1 LVRDGV
7 RCFATGQHAMF
18 GQKSS
23 HLPTRSRYHCQE
35 ISKKHYIV
43 VVDEVRI
50 WACWG
55 GANLPE
61 SQLTKNIRYKSR
73 YHIVFGAINT
83 AHQKTGNDDIKGFR
97 SLQFLPTSWRNH
109 NFVLAD

>member
-1 LVRDGV
+1 
-7 RCFATGQHAMF
+7 MF

-43 VVDEVRI
+43 VIDEVRI

-55 GANLPE
+55 GANLPILGTP
-61 SQLTKNIRYKSR
+61 QNTML
-73 YHIVFGAINT
+73 HI
-83 AHQKTGNDDIKGFR
+83 DIAQGH
-97 SLQFLPTSWRNH
+97 SA
-109 NFVLAD
+109 VL

>member
-1 LVRDGV
+1 
-7 RCFATGQHAMF
+7 MF

-61 SQLTKNIRYKSR
+61 SQLTKNIRYKIDITLFSVLSTP
-73 YHIVFGAINT
+73 HTKKPGMMISKVLEVF
-83 AHQKTGNDDIKGFR
+83 
-97 SLQFLPTSWRNH
+97 
-109 NFVLAD
+109 NFCRLVGEITILYWQISNR

>member
-1 LVRDGV
+1 VFRYWSTCNV
-7 RCFATGQHAMF
+7 WSKIFSFA
-18 GQKSS
+18 
-23 HLPTRSRYHCQE
+23 TRSRYHCQE

-97 SLQFLPTSWRNH
+97 SLQFLPNSWRNH